1 MLISECT
8 VKLRTERIMTTNQQL
23 DKLCLEH
30 FGNRKY
36 VADGIFHESA
46 ESRWEM
52 EKPKVLFVMKQ
63 PNSNNLLGEDY
74 RTYELHD
81 VLLGNQNW
89 EQLFA
94 RLYGIIHT
102 TAQGYPSYKEA
113 TRQESMIEAFTQHA
127 FAMINIDKEHGFGTT
142 DTAELKRYAQE
153 NASFIRRQIEILA
166 PDIIVCC
173 GQGVFDI
180 VNGIMQPAAPTSSN
194 WTKYNK
200 VLGILYF
207 DTYHPGKPMAGQRL
221 SDAYEMPLKELM
233 KI

>member
-1 MLISECT
+1 M
-8 VKLRTERIMTTNQQL
+8 MTTNQQL
-23 DKLCLEH
+23 DKLCMEH

-74 RTYELHD
+74 RAYELHD

-102 TAQGYPSYKEA
+102 TAQGYPSYEEA
-113 TRQESMIEAFTQHA
+113 TRRESMIEAFTKHP
-127 FAMINIDKEHGFGTT
+127 FAMINIDKEHGAGTT
-142 DTAELKRYAQE
+142 RTNSLVAYAKA
-153 NASFIRRQIEILA
+153 NASFIRQQLQILN
-166 PDIIVCC
+166 PNIIVCC
-173 GQGVFDI
+173 GRSIYDSI
-180 VNGIMQPAAPTSSN
+180 NCIMQPSAERSAA

-200 VLGILYF
+200 VLGITYF

-221 SDAYEMPLKELM
+221 VKAYEMPLKEYYKTLNNN
-233 KI
+233 

>member
-1 MLISECT
+1 
-8 VKLRTERIMTTNQQL
+8 MTTNQQL
-23 DKLCLEH
+23 DKLCMEH

-63 PNSNNLLGEDY
+63 PNSNNLLGDDY

-102 TAQGYPSYKEA
+102 TVQDYPS
-113 TRQESMIEAFTQHA
+113 
-127 FAMINIDKEHGFGTT
+127 
-142 DTAELKRYAQE
+142 
-153 NASFIRRQIEILA
+153 
-166 PDIIVCC
+166 
-173 GQGVFDI
+173 
-180 VNGIMQPAAPTSSN
+180 PAKS
-194 WTKYNK
+194 
-200 VLGILYF
+200 
-207 DTYHPGKPMAGQRL
+207 Q
-221 SDAYEMPLKELM
+221 
-233 KI
+233 